1 MSKIT
6 YLNNH
11 LEKYRERPEIRFDI
25 DELEYLSNYSNLYQ
39 EDKKTTKIF
48 VNSFKK
54 KETYKELLNKLP
66 KHVDNLGKYY
76 LITVYWIAYINYYY
90 YEKFHNEMDK
100 MLESIDEH
108 TILISSP
115 HFCKKVFYY
124 LNSPEIVK

>member
-11 LEKYRERPEIRFDI
+11 LEKYRERPEIKFDI

-39 EDKKTTKIF
+39 EAKKTTKIF

-100 MLESIDEH
+100 MLKVLTSIQ
-108 TILISSP
+108 
-115 HFCKKVFYY
+115 FY
-124 LNSPEIVK
+124 